1 MAGNASTYV
10 QSARLNWVK
19 GTTYPTA
26 PANLYIALFTVA
38 PTNAGTGGTE
48 VSGGSYARVAIASA
62 GWSAISGGSPST
74 ISNSGAA
81 SFVTA
86 TANWGTVVAFALYD
100 AATAGNM
107 IVTAALTT
115 NQTINTGAT
124 ASFAAG
130 SLVLN
135 ED

>member
-1 MAGNASTYV
+1 MAGNASTYI

-19 GTTYPTA
+19 GTAYPAA
-26 PANLYIALFTVA
+26 PANLYVALFTTA

-48 VSGGSYARVAIASA
+48 VSGGSYARVAVAST
-62 GWSAISGGSPST
+62 GWSAVSGGSPAA
-74 ISNSGAA
+74 ISNAGSL

-100 AATAGNM
+100 ALTAGNM

-124 ASFAAG
+124 ASFAIGA
-130 SLVLN
+130 LALN